1 MSHAQLVSN
10 LVTEFSR
17 LDPAKLSRNQGFG
30 IVVNAKN
37 SKGISLQEAFGQV
50 EAVKIAGQVLNELG
64 FGNSN
69 VTSKDYW

>member
-10 LVTEFSR
+10 LVSEFAR
-17 LDPAKLSRNQGFG
+17 LDPAKLSRNQAFG

-50 EAVKIAGQVLNELG
+50 EALKIAGAVLNAIG
-64 FGNSN
+64 FGQSN

>member
-1 MSHAQLVSN
+1 MSQDLVKALVS
-10 LVTEFSR
+10 EFNR

-30 IVVNAKN
+30 IIINAKN
-37 SKGISLQEAFGQV
+37 SKGVSLQEAFGQV
-50 EAVKIAGQVLNELG
+50 EAVKIAGAVLNELG

>member
-30 IVVNAKN
+30 IVINARN
-37 SKGISLQEAFGQV
+37 SKGVSLLDHLGQV
-50 EAVKIAGQVLNELG
+50 EAVKVSGQVLNKIG
-64 FGNSN
+64 FGSSN